1 MWVRLGQDYLKMVV
15 NGEVIGQIVD
25 GEAIGQIYLK
35 LLFLR
40 VTLWAK
46 LISH

>member
-1 MWVRLGQDYLKMVV
+1 MGEIGSRLSQDGSCV
-15 NGEVIGQIVD
+15 GEVV
-25 GEAIGQIYLK
+25 GQIYLK